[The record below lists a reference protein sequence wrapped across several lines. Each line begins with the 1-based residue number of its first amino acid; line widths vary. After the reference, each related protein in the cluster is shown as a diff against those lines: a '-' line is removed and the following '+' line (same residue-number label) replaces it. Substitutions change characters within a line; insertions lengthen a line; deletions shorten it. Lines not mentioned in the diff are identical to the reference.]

1 MAEPWEQEYTNPL
14 SGYNQSLAGASAEQQ
29 PTYAPTIEPDIGGF
43 DFVGNYSQSL
53 AGESKQSTA
62 FQEVVDNAKGF
73 MQKNGGEIFAKTM
86 MYSAAGVLQF
96 LAQRRAQR
104 ATSEENDKERAYKR
118 EEIARASSMPIVTS
132 VVKPGVSGKQAVG
145 NQGGQGLI
153 SNVRQRG

>member
-14 SGYNQSLAGASAEQQ
+14 SGYNQSLAGVSTEQQ
-29 PTYAPTIEPDIGGF
+29 PYIPTAEPDIAL
-43 DFVGNYSQSL
+43 DFAANYNPSL

-86 MYSAAGVLQF
+86 MYSAAGVLQY
-96 LAQRRAQR
+96 LAQRRTQR

-118 EEIARASSMPIVTS
+118 EEVARASSMPIVTS

-145 NQGGQGLI
+145 NQGSQGLI
-153 SNVRQRG
+153 SNIRQR